1 MISGKQEQQPVPAA
15 AAVEE
20 DFTVSDMETKCHD
33 PKDMITEVALKSD
46 ADDDD
51 NEDNDCKILQSIL
64 NDGHY
69 NISHYNISRTALESV
84 ITDTSGKEEDMD
96 Q

>member
-1 MISGKQEQQPVPAA
+1 MISGKQEQQPVSAA

-69 NISHYNISRTALESV
+69 NISQGDRTALESV

>member
-51 NEDNDCKILQSIL
+51 NEDNDCNILQSIL
-64 NDGHY
+64 NGGYY
-69 NISHYNISRTALESV
+69 NISQGDRTALESV

>member
-1 MISGKQEQQPVPAA
+1 MISGKQEQQPVSAA

-20 DFTVSDMETKCHD
+20 DLETKCHD
-33 PKDMITEVALKSD
+33 PKDMITEVAFKSD
-46 ADDDD
+46 AVDDD

-69 NISHYNISRTALESV
+69 NISQGDRTALESV